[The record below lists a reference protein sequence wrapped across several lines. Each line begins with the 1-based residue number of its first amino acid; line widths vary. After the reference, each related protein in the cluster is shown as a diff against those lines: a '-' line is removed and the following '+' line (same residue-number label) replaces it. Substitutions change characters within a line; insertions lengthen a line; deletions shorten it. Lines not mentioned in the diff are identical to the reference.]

1 MSTLVFSTI
10 RKYIVVFSMITIIGL
25 FLTFLASAPN
35 WIMPINTILLTLC
48 FSKPV
53 KGFMDSYYIVRKI
66 FYYSLTVSTLT
77 WCFIATLSSI
87 IMLIAPNWLIMD
99 SYNLFMG
106 AILVFIATAVRAL
119 KNSMKWFKQLR
130 DDGHA
135 IALELVVLLFF
146 SFILPTYYPAISG
159 EDARQMGIFV
169 LSFMMVLVIVILLVK
184 RMNDLEHERHNLVMQ
199 MERQHSYAG
208 QIQSQFERMI
218 TLRHYYSNLY
228 HSISPFIRNSD
239 MEGLQVFFEENIS
252 PIHQSQVD
260 GAQLSNIKNDLI
272 RNFLDVTAGQVTTME
287 GVSLEMDISD
297 NLQFP
302 DNILM
307 DIFEILSNLIDNA
320 LRELKVQ
327 DFGLLKIR
335 LYKFD
340 EEIFIEITNTVRDNL
355 NIEHMYNPKAVNLEN
370 GYGLRRVRE
379 IIYTHPNIE
388 HMTYKNGMFK
398 GKELLVQQIVIS

>member
-1 MSTLVFSTI
+1 
-10 RKYIVVFSMITIIGL
+10 
-25 FLTFLASAPN
+25 
-35 WIMPINTILLTLC
+35 
-48 FSKPV
+48 
-53 KGFMDSYYIVRKI
+53 
-66 FYYSLTVSTLT
+66 
-77 WCFIATLSSI
+77 
-87 IMLIAPNWLIMD
+87 
-99 SYNLFMG
+99 
-106 AILVFIATAVRAL
+106 
-119 KNSMKWFKQLR
+119 
-130 DDGHA
+130 
-135 IALELVVLLFF
+135 
-146 SFILPTYYPAISG
+146 
-159 EDARQMGIFV
+159 
-169 LSFMMVLVIVILLVK
+169 
-184 RMNDLEHERHNLVMQ
+184 MQ